1 MNQNDKLRTVK
12 KIVQAK
18 FDSAR
23 SSMGDVKRNGDI
35 IQRGKL
41 IGCMEAY
48 LDVICILDA
57 EIYGEE

>member
-1 MNQNDKLRTVK
+1 MNQNDKLRTVR

-23 SSMGDVKRNGDI
+23 SSMGDAKRNGDI
-35 IQRGKL
+35 VQRGKL

-48 LDVICILDA
+48 LDVICLLDD
-57 EIYGEE
+57 EIRGD

>member
-1 MNQNDKLRTVK
+1 MSQNDKLRTVK
-12 KIVQAK
+12 KIIQAK

-23 SSMGDVKRNGDI
+23 SSMGDARRNGDI
-35 IQRGKL
+35 AQRGKL

-48 LDVICILDA
+48 LDVICLLDA